1 MTAKYPGAGMSND
14 TKRRRW
20 IWLASMA
27 LGVFLCAESLLQSG
41 ALRFLDQRVSD
52 RWFQWQGVRG
62 EARFT
67 AIVAIDEATL
77 AAFPDDPLVFW
88 SDRLALASDRLRA
101 LGARAVAF
109 DMLLSI
115 SPERWLGKLG
125 ADLELAAREYDQ
137 PFRSEINRGSV
148 VLAATHSGKGD
159 RQSDYLLPSPDY
171 LLALPNL
178 DIPGHVGLAD
188 LLDEGD
194 GIIRR
199 FMIAPVLTQGGQ
211 IPEDVPVFGLPAL
224 VAVRAVGL
232 DPHAERWMLGGQEV
246 RRTQRAETIPFLGPP
261 GTFPRVS
268 LQRLLAEGALEDP
281 EIRVLQG
288 RTVLVGATAAGL
300 NDEHFTPYAS
310 RLVANRGVLMPG
322 VELHANVVEALISG
336 DRLQTLASPWR
347 LLALAAIAGIAV
359 GLCAVLPAWGGAL
372 VVLGGTALALITGFF
387 AFRLGTILPAAQWSL
402 AALFALLATLG
413 YRLTGEERE
422 RRRLRAMFGR
432 YVSEQVVE
440 ALLQSGE
447 RPALGGQVQTVSV
460 LFSDIRNFTSIS
472 ERLSAE
478 EVVEM
483 LNAYFAQACAVLQA
497 EGGSI
502 DKYIGDAVMVEFGSP
517 LPQADHAAR
526 AVRAALA
533 LQAVAEDFSAWMET
547 RFVGRGLPRF
557 AIGIGLH
564 SGEAVIGNIGSPARM
579 EFTAI
584 GDTVNLAS
592 RLEGVTKDLGWVI
605 VASDATVSAAGSAVR
620 CGRSDLVTVKGR
632 EQPVRVFELLP
643 MKGNANALPPGAL

>member
-1 MTAKYPGAGMSND
+1 MEDDGGKKFLGAGMSDNS
-14 TKRRRW
+14 KRRRW
-20 IWLASMA
+20 MWLAWMA
-27 LGVFLCAESLLQSG
+27 LAVFLCAEGLHQSG
-41 ALRFLDQRVSD
+41 ALRFLDQRVVD

-62 EARFT
+62 EARHT

-77 AAFPDDPLVFW
+77 AAYPDDPLVFW
-88 SDRLALASDRLRA
+88 SDRLALASERLRA

-125 ADLELAAREYDQ
+125 GELEQAAREYDQ
-137 PFRSEINRGSV
+137 PFRSEVNRGSV
-148 VLAATHSGKGD
+148 VLAATHSGQGD

-171 LLALPNL
+171 LLALPDL

-194 GIIRR
+194 GVIRR
-199 FMIAPVLTQGGQ
+199 FMVAPILGQ
-211 IPEDVPVFGLPAL
+211 AGRVPDDVPVLGLPSL
-224 VAVRAVGL
+224 VAARAAGVN
-232 DPHAERWMLGGQEV
+232 PHTERWIVGGREV
-246 RRTQRAETIPFLGPP
+246 RRAQGAETIPFLGPP

-268 LQRLLAEGALEDP
+268 LQRLLADHALDDP
-281 EIRVLQG
+281 EMRILHGRAVLI
-288 RTVLVGATAAGL
+288 GATAAGL

-322 VELHANVVEALISG
+322 VELHANVVEALLTG
-336 DRLQTLASPWR
+336 DRLQALGSNWRIVALVTLS
-347 LLALAAIAGIAV
+347 LAAV
-359 GLCAVLPAWGGAL
+359 GLCSVLPAWAGVL
-372 VVLGGTALALITGFF
+372 VFLASTAVALAGGYF
-387 AFRLGTILPAAQWSL
+387 AFRLGVILPAAQWSL
-402 AALFALLATLG
+402 TTLFALLVTLG

-432 YVSEQVVE
+432 YVSEKVVE
-440 ALLQSGE
+440 ALLQSDA
-447 RPALGGQVQTVSV
+447 RPSLGGQVQTVTV

-472 ERLSAE
+472 EQLSAE

-497 EGGSI
+497 AGGSI

-533 LQAVAEDFSAWMET
+533 LQSVAEDFSGWMER
-547 RFVGRGLPRF
+547 RFAGRGLPRF
-557 AIGIGLH
+557 AVGIGLH

-605 VASDATVSAAGSAVR
+605 VASEATVNAAGSEVR

-632 EQPVRVFELLP
+632 EQPVRVHEILP
-643 MKGNANALPPGAL
+643 MEGNRDA